1 MRRPRFDI
9 EIPNCREGVF
19 VPPGFATPEQ
29 IIECVQAAE
38 RLGYHAVWATDFMSA
53 SPSSGVPSDESPA
66 WYEPIVT
73 LSYAAAVTS
82 RIKLGTGVVVLPYRD
97 PVILAKQAATLDR
110 LSQGR
115 FLLGLGLGAWR
126 DEFQAI
132 AAWR

>member
-29 IIECVQAAE
+29 IIECVQSAE
-38 RLGYHAVWATDFMSA
+38 RLGYHAVWATDFVSA

-82 RIKLGTGVVVLPYRD
+82 RIKLGKTQSSGTHRTTPAR
-97 PVILAKQAATLDR
+97 PAAAP
-110 LSQGR
+110 S
-115 FLLGLGLGAWR
+115 ASANS
-126 DEFQAI
+126 E
-132 AAWR
+132 